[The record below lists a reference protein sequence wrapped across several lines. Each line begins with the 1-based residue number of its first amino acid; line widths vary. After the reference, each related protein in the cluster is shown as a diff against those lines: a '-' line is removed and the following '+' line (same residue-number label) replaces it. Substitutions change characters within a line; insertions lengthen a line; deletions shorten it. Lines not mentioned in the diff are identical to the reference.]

1 MSDNAKHD
9 ALEEILP
16 KRPHS
21 VAARKL
27 VGPAPQS
34 YRREQHSAPRKGP
47 DKFTYALQ
55 QYAAERRSAGWYVAP
70 TVFGDETQ
78 KWTGPFESI
87 ENACLAIAR
96 RHATELADRH
106 TRSIEHHKIKKG
118 APLYGLKSTTG
129 LT

>member
-1 MSDNAKHD
+1 MSDHSKHD

-16 KRPHS
+16 KRPQ
-21 VAARKL
+21 
-27 VGPAPQS
+27 PAPM
-34 YRREQHSAPRKGP
+34 RRGNGRDQYAAPRKVGP

-55 QYAAERRSAGWYVAP
+55 QYAAERRPNGWYVAP
-70 TVFGDETQ
+70 TVFGDEKQ

-106 TRSIEHHKIKKG
+106 TRSIEHHNIKKG
-118 APLYGLKSTTG
+118 APLYGLKPTTG